1 MSLRNL
7 EAIEKFVKTGS
18 DIDFPISLWSKNKET
33 GEKIAVD
40 IAQQELKFDCS
51 FFDNKGKKLADAT
64 ITPIAG
70 TINFLIVSVS
80 KAETKKWKP
89 CENAKFDFRVSNSA
103 TGKTI
108 YSKTI
113 EFDIEKGLSQGSNQ

>member
-7 EAIEKFVKTGS
+7 ETVEKIVKTGS
-18 DIDFPISLWSKNKET
+18 DIDFPIGLWDKNPNT
-33 GEKIAVD
+33 GEKVAVN
-40 IAQQELKFDCS
+40 IQQQNLTFDCS
-51 FFDNKGKKLADAT
+51 FFDNKGKQLAVAT
-64 ITPIAG
+64 IEPVIG
-70 TINFLIVSVS
+70 TINYLIVSVS
-80 KAETKKWKP
+80 KTETKKWKP

-113 EFDIEKGLSQGSNQ
+113 EFDIEKGLSQG